1 MVTKTSNLF
10 KCRTNIIILYI
21 IIKQKLINALNTRLR
36 KFMHQIVRLK
46 TFWLAASL
54 SVIISFLLTTYI
66 AQRTDVADSS
76 YCFFFL
82 RRYYTAR
89 WRGCAQLRAQPLVLH
104 HTTDIGQS
112 YATRKP
118 YDVAPVRSCGL
129 KDWSLVRGGGFGIYY
144 GETNHKQT
152 LTLH

>member
-89 WRGCAQLRAQPLVLH
+89 
-104 HTTDIGQS
+104 
-112 YATRKP
+112 
-118 YDVAPVRSCGL
+118 
-129 KDWSLVRGGGFGIYY
+129 
-144 GETNHKQT
+144 
-152 LTLH
+152 